1 MSDQTTIFGSTS
13 TASNPDKGIV
23 ANQPV
28 ADNNNPVAVLVGE
41 GRKYKTDADL
51 AKAYMEA
58 DSFIEQLKEENR
70 KLREETAKA
79 KTLDEVL
86 ERLKAPE
93 VTTQTTTGET
103 TTTSSFTAADVAK
116 IVKAEITGYETAK
129 TRQTNLQKADQELK
143 RLYGDKAQEVFNS
156 AAPNAETRIAMQALA
171 EVAPEQFLALFT
183 KQTPSSTTVHSTVN
197 TGALA
202 NNLGNNRETNPG
214 TKEYYNAL
222 RRKEPQK
229 YYSQD
234 VQMAMNKAA
243 QANPALFFGDGPF
256 DTSLGH

>member
-28 ADNNNPVAVLVGE
+28 GDNDNPVAVLVGE
-41 GRKYKTDADL
+41 GRKYKTEAEL
-51 AKAYMEA
+51 AKAYIQA
-58 DSFIEQLKEENR
+58 DGFIEQLKEENR

-86 ERLKAPE
+86 ERLKAPD
-93 VTTQTTTGET
+93 VTTQSTTGDT
-103 TTTSSFTAADVAK
+103 TTTNSFTAADVAK

-129 TRQTNLQKADQELK
+129 TRQTNLQKADAELK
-143 RLYGDKAQEVFNS
+143 RVFGDKAQEVFNS

-183 KQTPSSTTVHSTVN
+183 KQTTGSTTVHSTVN
-197 TGALA
+197 TGALNNITA
-202 NNLGNNRETNPG
+202 NTRETNPG

-222 RRKEPQK
+222 RRSKPQV
-229 YYSQD
+229 YYSQET
-234 VQMAMNKAA
+234 QSAMNKAA
-243 QANPALFFGDGPF
+243 QANPALFFGDGEF
-256 DTSLGH
+256 DTSLGR